1 MTGASNLAGS
11 VRRQRGKSAASLT
24 LVDASAAILREIQPA
39 SVRAVCYRLF
49 TMGLI
54 DNMSKGN
61 TNRVSTQLVW
71 ARESG
76 MIPWEWIVD
85 ETRAVERTSSWRDP
99 DAIINAAVRGYRRDY
114 WQDQPRR
121 IEVWSEK
128 GTVRGTLAP
137 VLNKYGVNFR
147 VMHGYGSA
155 TALNGIAEE
164 STRCTKPMTAFYV
177 GDWDP
182 SGLHMSEID
191 MPTRIERYGGEV
203 NIERIALRAD
213 DVTGSLPSFD
223 AATKTGDPR
232 HRWFVDHYGTRC
244 WELDAM
250 SPVVLRQR
258 AAAAIFCVLDRDAW
272 EHAIEIE
279 AVEVESMKAFSK
291 SWQASKWSGARL

>member
-1 MTGASNLAGS
+1 MTGASSVAGAI
-11 VRRQRGKSAASLT
+11 RRQRGKSAASLA
-24 LVDASAAILREIQPA
+24 LVDAAATILGEIQPA

-71 ARESG
+71 AREEG
-76 MIPWEWIVD
+76 LIPWEWIVD
-85 ETRAVERTSSWRDP
+85 ETRSAERTSAWTNP
-99 DAIINAAVRGYRRDY
+99 DAIIDAAVSGYRRDY

-137 VLNKYGVNFR
+137 VLNEYGVTFR

-155 TALNGIAEE
+155 TAINAIAEE
-164 STRCTKPMTAFYV
+164 SQEGVKPLTAFYV

-182 SGLHMSEID
+182 SGLHMSELDLPARID
-191 MPTRIERYGGEV
+191 RYGGAV
-203 NIERIALRAD
+203 DIERIALLD
-213 DVTGSLPSFD
+213 EDVSGDLPSFD

-232 HRWFVDHYGTRC
+232 HRWFVDNYGERC

-250 SPVVLRQR
+250 SPVLLRQR
-258 AAAAIFCVLDRDAW
+258 TKAFIFSALDRDAW
-272 EHAIEIE
+272 AHAVAIE